1 MGEEIYVDNDIKVA
15 ETLPA
20 KFYKNKNI
28 FEITKE
34 KIFLR
39 CWHWIGDNSFK
50 NEGNFKIPIEILPK
64 FLNEPLVLT
73 ITDKNKI
80 KCFSNV
86 CTHRGNIL
94 VHEKCKSKKIIC
106 NYHGRRFNG
115 EGKFEFMPEFKE
127 TLNFPRESDHLHDF
141 PIFVWNKLIFVG
153 LNPSFSIDK
162 VFEKINRRISFL
174 PLENLQLHEELS
186 KDYSINA
193 NWALYCDNYLEGFHV
208 PFVHKDLNE
217 VLDYNSYD
225 TEIDEYFNLQIG
237 YAKNEDE
244 CFTIPK
250 KHKDYGKKIAAY
262 YYWLFPNLM
271 LNIYPWGISINLVCP
286 EGISKTKILFRS
298 YVFDKSKLNS
308 GASGDLDKVEMEDEE
323 VVQSVQK
330 GINSSFYNTGRFS
343 PTKEKGVHHFH
354 SLISKF
360 FNDK

>member
-1 MGEEIYVDNDIKVA
+1 MGEEIYVDKDIKLA

-115 EGKFEFMPEFKE
+115 EGKFEFMS
-127 TLNFPRESDHLHDF
+127 TS
-141 PIFVWNKLIFVG
+141 
-153 LNPSFSIDK
+153 
-162 VFEKINRRISFL
+162 
-174 PLENLQLHEELS
+174 
-186 KDYSINA
+186 
-193 NWALYCDNYLEGFHV
+193 
-208 PFVHKDLNE
+208 
-217 VLDYNSYD
+217 
-225 TEIDEYFNLQIG
+225 
-237 YAKNEDE
+237 
-244 CFTIPK
+244 
-250 KHKDYGKKIAAY
+250 
-262 YYWLFPNLM
+262 
-271 LNIYPWGISINLVCP
+271 
-286 EGISKTKILFRS
+286 
-298 YVFDKSKLNS
+298 
-308 GASGDLDKVEMEDEE
+308 
-323 VVQSVQK
+323 
-330 GINSSFYNTGRFS
+330 
-343 PTKEKGVHHFH
+343 
-354 SLISKF
+354 
-360 FNDK
+360 